1 MKLRL
6 CQLEFLQQRGECPVA
21 PDLRLIAQCLQ
32 AAPLCR
38 QRLRELGDLFLR
50 VAQLLLMPRAVG
62 RRARR
67 GGGGG
72 GHVALLQ
79 QRDHIAVAGALRDVR
94 RGLADAVLDVDRA
107 AGAQQLF
114 DAAQL
119 AGAARVV

>member
-21 PDLRLIAQCLQ
+21 PDLRLIAQRLQ

-38 QRLRELGDLFLR
+38 QRLCELCDLFLR
-50 VAQLLLMPRAVG
+50 MAQLLLLMPRAVG
-62 RRARR
+62 RCARR
-67 GGGGG
+67 RSR
-72 GHVALLQ
+72 HVALLQ